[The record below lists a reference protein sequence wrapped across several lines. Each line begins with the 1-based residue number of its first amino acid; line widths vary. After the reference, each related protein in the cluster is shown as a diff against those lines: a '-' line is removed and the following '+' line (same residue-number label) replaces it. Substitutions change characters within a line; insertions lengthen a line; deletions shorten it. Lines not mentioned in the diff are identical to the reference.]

1 MKLIVIGRNAQ
12 ESDIVLVSD
21 YVSNYHA
28 EIIQLDNGD
37 MFIVDKSTNGT
48 YVNGN
53 RLTPGKETQ
62 IRRGDNIAFAD
73 IPLNWNLIQDIS
85 VPKDVKQIKSIGSH
99 YMNDISV
106 QGPNVSRFHATMRQM
121 SDGKWFIC
129 DHSKNGT
136 TVNGRR
142 IAKDRYVQLKKGD
155 EISCA
160 GVPVQNPV
168 KGGNIWGIVGIC
180 AAAACLLVGVFFG
193 VKGILNNKSL
203 TDEELCQKYENSV
216 VMMLCDYHFK
226 VECGTLDI
234 TQLPDPDSYN
244 RKTGKFARPMYDE
257 FVVDGNQISS
267 YDGSNGIFYT
277 ATGFFIG
284 EDGYI
289 ATNRHVAKPWESE
302 NVSYGSKYV
311 TVQTAAED
319 YFRAKLNKL
328 YEMGYTP
335 AFQYISQIKVIGVPD
350 NVVIIPNSEYV
361 DQKNAYNCHE
371 IICGEN
377 QEEDLAIFKIRSNSL
392 PANTAC
398 VPLNKIKA
406 IEPTR
411 GMHVMTIG
419 FPFGLL
425 LQDIKKTQL
434 QANNAAGVISRNDQ
448 QYAFGFTAVSYHGA
462 SGSPVFDEKGN
473 LIGVLNAGVDVSQG
487 FNYAIRSEYL
497 EKLID
502 KAGIKK

>member
-1 MKLIVIGRNAQ
+1 MKLVVIGRNAQ
-12 ESDIVLVSD
+12 EADIVLVSD

-48 YVNGN
+48 YVNGS

-62 IRRGDNIAFAD
+62 IRRGDNVTFAD
-73 IPLNWNLIQDIS
+73 VPLNWSLIQDIS

-99 YMNDISV
+99 YMNDISI

-136 TVNGRR
+136 TINGRR
-142 IAKDRYVQLKKGD
+142 IAKDRYIQLKKGD

-160 GVPVQNPV
+160 GIPVQNPV
-168 KGGNIWGIVGIC
+168 KGGNLWTIVGIC
-180 AAAACLLVGVFFG
+180 VAAACLLVGVFFG
-193 VKGILNNKSL
+193 VKSILNNKSL
-203 TDEELCQKYENSV
+203 TDEILCQKYENAV

-244 RKTGKFARPMYDE
+244 TRTGRFARPMYDE
-257 FVVDGNQISS
+257 FVVEGNQISA

-335 AFQYISQIKVIGVPD
+335 AFQYISQIKVIGISD
-350 NVVIIPNSEYV
+350 NVVILPNGEYV

-371 IICGEN
+371 IICGDN

-392 PANTAC
+392 PANTTF

-406 IEPTR
+406 VEPSR

-419 FPFGLL
+419 FPFGLM

-434 QANNAAGVISRNDQ
+434 QANNAGGDISRNDQ

-473 LIGVLNAGVDVSQG
+473 LIGVLNAGVDASQG

-497 EKLID
+497 EKLIN